1 MRSIS
6 KSELAGLWKD
16 TGCSYRLRP
25 TIAGEMAGEGTLA
38 MEGPTAG
45 NGGSV
50 ECIIL
55 EDGTGCR
62 VEKSSRG
69 VRGRD
74 TPDDKHLSDGFP
86 SRRWH

>member
-1 MRSIS
+1 
-6 KSELAGLWKD
+6 
-16 TGCSYRLRP
+16 
-25 TIAGEMAGEGTLA
+25 MAGEGTLA
-38 MEGPTAG
+38 IEGATAEG

-55 EDGTGCR
+55 VDGTGCG

-74 TPDDKHLSDGFP
+74 TPDDTHLSDGF
-86 SRRWH
+86 SNRCWHYLAKSAGLVHGLWG